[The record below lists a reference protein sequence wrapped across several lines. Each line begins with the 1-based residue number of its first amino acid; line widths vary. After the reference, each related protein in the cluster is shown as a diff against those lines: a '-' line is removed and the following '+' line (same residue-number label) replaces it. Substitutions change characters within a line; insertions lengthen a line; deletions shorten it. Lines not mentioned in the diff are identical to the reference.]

1 MAKIGKILKTGILAA
16 AAAAGTY
23 YIVKNKD
30 ELLQRAKDF
39 AEKLSE
45 NTEEPDLEVEF
56 DFTDDFEEVVA
67 ESENVEETAAS
78 EETAD

>member
-16 AAAAGTY
+16 VAAAGTY

-39 AEKLSE
+39 AEKLNE
-45 NTEEPDLEVEF
+45 NTEEPDLEIEF
-56 DFTDDFEEVVA
+56 DFADDFEEVVA
-67 ESENVEETAAS
+67 ESESVEETIAP
-78 EETAD
+78 EKTAD